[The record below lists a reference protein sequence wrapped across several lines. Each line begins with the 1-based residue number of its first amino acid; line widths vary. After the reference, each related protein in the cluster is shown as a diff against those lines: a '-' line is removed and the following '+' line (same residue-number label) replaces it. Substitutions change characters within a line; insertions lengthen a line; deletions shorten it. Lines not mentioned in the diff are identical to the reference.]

1 MFRKINLK
9 TIIILFV
16 VLLAIVIITTITG
29 SMKGN
34 RSFKGNLTG
43 FNADQIDKIVISPKV
58 MNGKKIEI
66 SKNND
71 RWELLADGRKFNAD
85 QRLAESLVNELDQ
98 IKPKSVASTKKERWA
113 DYQVTDSLGTRV
125 QLYSGNTVLEDIY
138 LGKFSF
144 SGGGATSYVRLAN
157 DKTTYGIAGSQSSM
171 ANRNADGFK
180 DKTVINSE
188 KEEWDKITFSYPGDS
203 SFFIGKQ
210 GDKWNIGD
218 IETDSVKI
226 AGFLSSLSTVN
237 HYKLA
242 STEPSEN
249 PQYSVKIEGKKLTA
263 PIEVNG
269 YRQNDL
275 FIVST
280 SQNPG
285 IFFEG
290 KDLMKKLYPSKSRFA
305 KTAPPK
311 GAAKHDNNK

>member
-16 VLLAIVIITTITG
+16 VLLAIVVITTITG
-29 SMKGN
+29 SKKEN
-34 RSFKGNLTG
+34 RSFKGNLTE
-43 FNADQIDKIVISPKV
+43 FNADQVDKIVISPKV
-58 MNGKKIEI
+58 MKGKKVEI
-66 SKNND
+66 SKAND
-71 RWELLADGRKFNAD
+71 HWTLLADGKKFNAD
-85 QRLAESLVNELDQ
+85 QRQVESLVNELNQ
-98 IKPKSVASTKKERWA
+98 IKPRSVVSTKKERWD

-125 QLYSGNTVLEDIY
+125 QLYSGNMVLEDIY

-144 SGGGATSYVRLAN
+144 SGRDATSYVRLAN
-157 DKTTYGIAGSQSSM
+157 DKTTYGIAGSQSST

-188 KEEWDKITFSYPGDS
+188 SGEWNKITFSYPGDS
-203 SFFIGKQ
+203 SFVIQKQ
-210 GDKWNIGD
+210 GDKWNIDGT
-218 IETDSVKI
+218 ETDSVKT
-226 AGFLSSLSTVN
+226 AGFLSSLAAVN
-237 HYKLA
+237 HYKFA
-242 STEPSEN
+242 STEPSGN
-249 PQYSVKIEGKKLTA
+249 PQYAVKIEGKKRTA

-269 YRQNDL
+269 YQQNDL

-285 IFFEG
+285 VFFEG
-290 KDLMKKLYPSKSRFA
+290 KGLMKKLYPPKSRFT